1 MIEIRFHGRG
11 GQGTVVASKV
21 LADALAKEGNFVQ
34 AYPEFGVER
43 RGAPVFSFIRID
55 NKQIYDK
62 SRIYNPDHV
71 IVVDPTLVE
80 AIDITEGLKE
90 GGVIIINSEKNPA
103 SFKFPA
109 KFKVATINATGIAV
123 KHKLGTL
130 AAPIVNT
137 AIIGAVIKVLGL
149 TKLESLLQ
157 AIREGVPIRPEDNV
171 AAAKEAMKQ
180 PRRPCNLGTSS
191 EVPPFKGWHFGERP
205 HF

>member
-21 LADALAKEGNFVQ
+21 LADALAKEGNYVQ

-55 NKQIYDK
+55 NKPIYDK
-62 SRIYNPDHV
+62 SRIYRPNHV
-71 IVVDPTLVE
+71 VVVDPTLVE
-80 AIDITEGLKE
+80 AIDITEGLKD

-109 KFKVATINATGIAV
+109 KFKVATIHATGIAV

-137 AIIGAVIKVLGL
+137 AIVGAVVKILDL
-149 TKLESLLQ
+149 TKLEPLLQ
-157 AIREGVPIRPEDNV
+157 AIKEGVPIRPEDNM
-171 AAAKEAMKQ
+171 AAAKEAYEHAEK
-180 PRRPCNLGTSS
+180 
-191 EVPPFKGWHFGERP
+191 VV
-205 HF
+205 